1 VGEGLPTATTA
12 LVVEVAPHPELAS
25 PSKRADAERIK
36 ARRRRVIPL
45 RWHRLTRI
53 VATPEVRYGTPTWT
67 TSHYLRSPGDRRK
80 LMRLDAAAMRDT
92 ERERLRSLVHAD
104 MKAAG
109 ALHAEDYQLITPR
122 GYALSKQ
129 EYLGRIASGRLR
141 YRVFEPASDIAVR
154 GSGDVAL
161 VRYQARIGVAED
173 DGAESLITCWHTDC
187 YEWRD
192 ERWQAVWS
200 QATVISPE

>member
-1 VGEGLPTATTA
+1 
-12 LVVEVAPHPELAS
+12 
-25 PSKRADAERIK
+25 
-36 ARRRRVIPL
+36 
-45 RWHRLTRI
+45 
-53 VATPEVRYGTPTWT
+53 
-67 TSHYLRSPGDRRK
+67 
-80 LMRLDAAAMRDT
+80 MRLDAAAMRDT

-161 VRYQARIGVAED
+161 VRGRRRRSRVPHHLLAHRLLRVARRALAGRLVAGHRHQPGVTRQGGRA
-173 DGAESLITCWHTDC
+173 S
-187 YEWRD
+187 
-192 ERWQAVWS
+192 
-200 QATVISPE
+200 